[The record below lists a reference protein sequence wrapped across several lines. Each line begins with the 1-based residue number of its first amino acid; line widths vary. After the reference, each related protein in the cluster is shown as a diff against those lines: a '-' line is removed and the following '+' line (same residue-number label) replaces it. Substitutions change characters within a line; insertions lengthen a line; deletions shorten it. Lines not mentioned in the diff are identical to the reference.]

1 MNKKLILGSLS
12 MMALLAV
19 SCGTTNKNNVSD
31 TVAEAS
37 SKAVDVEGQWGIV
50 SVVVNDTL
58 SVNPGENDRPGE
70 PYILFKDGDY
80 YVATGCNSIRGSY
93 TLSGDSIAMGAGAS
107 TMMACPD
114 MRVEDMVKMVL
125 PEILTVDL
133 VNDSVMRLNSGASAY
148 ISLLRS
154 NMPVE

>member
-58 SVNPGENDRPGE
+58 SVNLISFSRMA
-70 PYILFKDGDY
+70 ITMWQL
-80 YVATGCNSIRGSY
+80 VATPSEALILYREIR
-93 TLSGDSIAMGAGAS
+93 L
-107 TMMACPD
+107 
-114 MRVEDMVKMVL
+114 RWVL
-125 PEILTVDL
+125 ERAL
-133 VNDSVMRLNSGASAY
+133 
-148 ISLLRS
+148 
-154 NMPVE
+154 